1 MMLIMI
7 IDCENAVLLSMLVLF
22 YLDSDMMKIV
32 VEEFLLIL
40 WAMLK
45 MVGMIDVH

>member
-22 YLDSDMMKIV
+22 YLDSDTMKV